1 MELYRTS
8 DHSSL
13 QAQRELIET
22 LLREKTETEAR
33 FKRLVQVASVS
44 SNGQGE
50 GDRALSTSTLIEQPD
65 MDAGQ
70 QSSVNNEIDKYYD
83 LVKGLLSEID
93 TYQTSLQRD
102 RHLRIRNGVVNV
114 HETELDLFS
123 HFHGPAAIQAFDN
136 PFFQIR
142 NPAQRDYEMITSQTP
157 MTWSHS
163 VELPTPSSSI
173 DPVSLPVRQ
182 SYSPNH
188 RVSSMEDDSE
198 NDSESEN
205 ESESES
211 DRPYRRESTQRRSS
225 QQIKRVHPPR
235 SRSRRYPV
243 YHRPSYT
250 SQNDDLL
257 DPRYRRTSR
266 SSVYRPHSTDEG
278 RELVQRPG
286 RIYGP
291 PKKARRS
298 NKNGRES
305 RHTSSGS
312 RTYQDTSN
320 TQPYDS
326 DDDYNHPY
334 NYNPR
339 RSQRRSRR
347 RDSELGTYS
356 TDDEDLRKYQREPS
370 APLQLHPR
378 HSNSSSTASA
388 SDHSLARHRNRL
400 QWTSQDDPKPPR
412 QRLYEEPTNP
422 ACRESVAPLRDALKT
437 GVPPGKRLTKIA
449 RRVVN
454 PEALEAGNEQFE
466 KQPGFVI
473 VRRALSKLEIQTY
486 AVMTQEIR
494 GEFAGIH
501 LTGI

>member
-13 QAQRELIET
+13 QTQRELIET

-83 LVKGLLSEID
+83 LVKSLLSEID
-93 TYQTSLQRD
+93 TYQTRLQRD

-114 HETELDLFS
+114 HQTELDLFS
-123 HFHGPAAIQAFDN
+123 HFHGPAAVQAFDN

-142 NPAQRDYEMITSQTP
+142 NPAQGDYEMITNQTP
-157 MTWSHS
+157 TTWSHS

-198 NDSESEN
+198 NDSESEG
-205 ESESES
+205 ES
-211 DRPYRRESTQRRSS
+211 DRPYRHDSTQHRSS
-225 QQIKRVHPPR
+225 QQIKRVHSPR
-235 SRSRRYPV
+235 SRSRRYPI

-257 DPRYRRTSR
+257 DSRYRRTSR
-266 SSVYRPHSTDEG
+266 PSVYRPHSTDG
-278 RELVQRPG
+278 RRELVQRPG
-286 RIYGP
+286 RTYGP

-298 NKNGRES
+298 NKNGRE
-305 RHTSSGS
+305 TSSGS

-334 NYNPR
+334 NYNQRPSR
-339 RSQRRSRR
+339 RRSRR
-347 RDSELGTYS
+347 RDSELDTYS
-356 TDDEDLRKYQREPS
+356 TDDEDLREYQREPS
-370 APLQLHPR
+370 APLQLRPR
-378 HSNSSSTASA
+378 HSNSSSSSTASA
-388 SDHSLARHRNRL
+388 SDHSLAQHRNRNRL
-400 QWTSQDDPKPPR
+400 QWTPQDDPKPPR

-422 ACRESVAPLRDALKT
+422 ACRESVAPLRDAHKT

-466 KQPGFVI
+466 KRPGFVI
-473 VRRALSKLEIQTY
+473 VRRALSKFEIQTY

-501 LTGI
+501 LTEI